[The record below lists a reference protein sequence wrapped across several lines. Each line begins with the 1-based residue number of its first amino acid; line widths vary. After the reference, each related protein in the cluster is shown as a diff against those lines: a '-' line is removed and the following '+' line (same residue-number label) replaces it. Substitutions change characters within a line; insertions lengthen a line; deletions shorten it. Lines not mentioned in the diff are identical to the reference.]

1 MFYSFIR
8 KMNLLTTLIICL
20 LSLIYCVQSENVIIE
35 KGNQNQ
41 YKIAKNFKNDLITE
55 SQTNNVSSTN
65 PPAPNQRNNNQLPF
79 LGQFDIPAFDG
90 LNANQ
95 PAFGGL
101 NIDPRIVELVRNNPE
116 LIQLARENPQ
126 LAIAILRNPQIV
138 ARFLRTPQGQAILQ
152 QNPRL
157 SKLQF
162 N

>member
-1 MFYSFIR
+1 
-8 KMNLLTTLIICL
+8 MNLLTTFIICL
-20 LSLIYCVQSENVIIE
+20 ISLIYCVQSENVIIE
-35 KGNQNQ
+35 KGSQNQ
-41 YKIAKNFKNDLITE
+41 YKIAKDFKKNDLITE

-79 LGQFDIPAFDG
+79 LGQFDIPSFDG
-90 LNANQ
+90 PNQ

-116 LIQLARENPQ
+116 LVQLARENPQ

-157 SKLQF
+157 SKRSF